1 MNRKAVQRV
10 LVTGSRGWPDDYTVD
25 DALTE
30 VERDPARVPGSPLVV
45 VHGAC
50 PTGADAYAAR
60 WVTTWRG
67 YPRKGGEYVTEEAHP
82 ADWSRGRK
90 AGPER
95 NAAMVALGADLCLAF
110 IGPCTSPR
118 CRRTDSHD
126 SHGASGCADLA
137 EAAGIPTR
145 RFRLNGQNA

>member
-1 MNRKAVQRV
+1 MRI
-10 LVTGSRGWPDDYTVD
+10 LVTGSRDWADK
-25 DALTE
+25 DAIWSELAALAQA
-30 VERDPARVPGSPLVV
+30 DPFATL

-50 PTGADAYAAR
+50 PTGADAIADD
-60 WVTTWRG
+60 WWTG
-67 YPRKGGEYVTEEAHP
+67 FGGDPERHP

-110 IGPCTSPR
+110 IGDCTSRR
-118 CRRTDSHD
+118 CRREDRHP

-137 EAAGIPTR
+137 EAAGIETR
-145 RFRLNGQNA
+145 RFYVPTSTETESEASA